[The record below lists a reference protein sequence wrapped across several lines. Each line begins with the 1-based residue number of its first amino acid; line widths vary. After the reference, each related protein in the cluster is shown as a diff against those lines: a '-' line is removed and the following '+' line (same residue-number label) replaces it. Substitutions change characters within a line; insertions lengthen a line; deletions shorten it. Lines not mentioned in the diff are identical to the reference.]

1 MKFQV
6 RKDMSPKYSL
16 NRYLLLLGL
25 ILGSTTTHAEDWPQL
40 LGPER
45 DGVYRGRDLA
55 PSWPESGLPI
65 LWQKKV
71 GKGFSNPAV
80 VDSHL
85 ILFHRIGD
93 KEVVEALGPETG
105 SSFWSFGYPTTYHDD
120 FGFDDGPRASPI
132 IAEGRLYTFG
142 AQGMLHCLELGT
154 GRKIWSVDTHS
165 TLGVKKGF
173 FGAAGSPLLQGKA
186 VFLNAGGRSGA
197 GLAAFDK
204 DTGKLLW
211 TAADDEAS
219 YASPIAATFG
229 DKLHILFFTRS
240 GLVGTDSRSGEVL
253 FRFPWRSRNRA
264 SVNAATP
271 LSVDDLIFLSASYRT
286 GAVVLRV
293 KGRELEQLWSSD
305 EALSNHYATSIH
317 HEGHLYGFH
326 GRQEYGPS
334 LRCVDLKT
342 GKVRWS
348 QDRFG
353 SGTVALADDR
363 LIILREKGELILA
376 QADPKK
382 YQQVSKARILTG
394 TVRAYPA
401 LADGLLYARNQDTLV
416 CVDLKK
422 K

>member
-1 MKFQV
+1 MN
-6 RKDMSPKYSL
+6 PKYCL
-16 NRYLLLLGL
+16 HRFLLLLS
-25 ILGSTTTHAEDWPQL
+25 IVLGDTTTHAEDWPQL
-40 LGPER
+40 LGPGR

-55 PSWPESGLPI
+55 PSWPDSGLPV

-71 GKGFSNPAV
+71 GRGFSNPAV

-105 SSFWSFGYPTTYHDD
+105 SSFWSFSYPTTYHDD
-120 FGFDDGPRASPI
+120 FGFDNGPRASPI
-132 IAEGRLYTFG
+132 IAKGRVYTFG
-142 AQGMLHCLELGT
+142 AQGILHCLELGT
-154 GRKIWSVDTHS
+154 GRTIWSVDTHT

-173 FGAAGSPLLQGKA
+173 FGAAASPLLQGKA

-211 TAADDEAS
+211 TAADDEAG
-219 YASPIAATFG
+219 YASPVSAIFG
-229 DKLHILFFTRS
+229 GKLHILFFTRS
-240 GLVGTDSRSGEVL
+240 GLVGTDSGSGKVL

-264 SVNAATP
+264 SANVATP
-271 LSVDDLIFLSASYRT
+271 LTVDDLIFLSASYRT

-293 KGRELEQLWSSD
+293 KERELETLWSSD
-305 EALSNHYATSIH
+305 EVLSNHYATSVH

-334 LRCVDLKT
+334 LRCVELKT

-353 SGTVALADDR
+353 SGTITLADDR

-376 QADPKK
+376 QANPRK
-382 YQQVSKARILTG
+382 YQQISKARILTG

-401 LADGLLYARNQDTLV
+401 LADGLLYARSEDTLV

-422 K
+422 R

>member
-132 IAEGRLYTFG
+132 IAEGRVYTFG

-353 SGTVALADDR
+353 SGTVTLADDR

-376 QADPKK
+376 QADPKR

>member
-1 MKFQV
+1 
-6 RKDMSPKYSL
+6 MSPRYSL
-16 NRYLLLLGL
+16 NRYLPLLGLLLGNA
-25 ILGSTTTHAEDWPQL
+25 TTHAEDWPQL
-40 LGPER
+40 LGPGR

-55 PSWPESGLPI
+55 SSWPKSGLPV
-65 LWQKKV
+65 LWQKKI

-85 ILFHRIGD
+85 ILFHRIED

-132 IAEGRLYTFG
+132 IGEGRVYTFG
-142 AQGMLHCLELGT
+142 AQGTLHCLELVT

-186 VFLNAGGRSGA
+186 VFLNTGGRSGA

-219 YASPIAATFG
+219 YASPITANFEG
-229 DKLHILFFTRS
+229 RLHILFFTRS
-240 GLVGTDSRSGEVL
+240 GLVGTDSSSGEIL
-253 FRFPWRSRNRA
+253 FRFPWSSRNRA

-271 LSVDDLIFLSASYRT
+271 LHVDDLIFLSSSYRT

-293 KGRELEQLWSSD
+293 KGRELEKLWASD
-305 EALSNHYATSIH
+305 EVLSNHYATSVH

-334 LRCVDLKT
+334 FRCVDLKT

-353 SGTVALADDR
+353 SGTVTLAGDR
-363 LIILREKGELILA
+363 LIILREDGELLLA
-376 QADPKK
+376 QAD
-382 YQQVSKARILTG
+382 SKQYRQISAARILTG

-416 CVDLKK
+416 CVDLRNR
-422 K
+422 

>member
-1 MKFQV
+1 
-6 RKDMSPKYSL
+6 MSP
-16 NRYLLLLGL
+16 RYCISRYFLLLGL
-25 ILGSTTTHAEDWPQL
+25 ILGNTPIHAEDWPQL
-40 LGPER
+40 LGPGR
-45 DGVYRGRDLA
+45 DGVYRGQDLA
-55 PSWPESGLPI
+55 SSWRDSGLPV
-65 LWQKKV
+65 LWEKKI

-85 ILFHRIGD
+85 ILFHRLGD

-105 SSFWSFGYPTTYHDD
+105 SSFWSFAYRTTYHDD

-132 IAEGRLYTFG
+132 IAEDRVYTFG
-142 AQGMLHCLELGT
+142 AEGTMHCLELGT

-165 TLGVKKGF
+165 ALGVKKGF
-173 FGAAGSPLLQGKA
+173 FGAAGSPLLKGKA
-186 VFLNAGGRSGA
+186 VFLNVGGASGK

-204 DTGKLLW
+204 DTGRLLW
-211 TAADDEAS
+211 TATDDEAS

-229 DKLHILFFTRS
+229 GRLHILFFSRS
-240 GLVGTDSRSGEVL
+240 GLVGTDGSSGEVL

-271 LSVDDLIFLSASYRT
+271 LNVDDLIFLSSSYRT

-305 EALSNHYATSIH
+305 EVMSNHYATSVH

-326 GRQEYGPS
+326 GRQEYSPS

-353 SGTVALADDR
+353 SGTITLAGER
-363 LIILREKGELILA
+363 LIILRENGELLLA
-376 QADPKK
+376 RADPKQ
-382 YQQVSKARILTG
+382 YRQLSKARILTG

-422 K
+422 R

>member
-1 MKFQV
+1 MGLRNSF
-6 RKDMSPKYSL
+6 PK
-16 NRYLLLLGL
+16 YLLLLL
-25 ILGSTTTHAEDWPQL
+25 SALGSTKAQAEYWPQL
-40 LGPER
+40 LGPGR
-45 DGVYRGRDLA
+45 DGIYRGRDLA
-55 PSWPESGLPI
+55 PSWPDSGLPV

-93 KEVVEALGPETG
+93 KEIVEALGPETG
-105 SSFWSFGYPTTYHDD
+105 SSFWSFSYPTTYHDD

-132 IAEGRLYTFG
+132 IAEGRVYTFG
-142 AQGMLHCLELGT
+142 AQGILHCLELGT
-154 GRKIWSVDTHS
+154 GRKIWSVDTHT

-204 DTGKLLW
+204 DSGKLLW
-211 TAADDEAS
+211 TSTDDEAS
-219 YASPIAATFG
+219 YASPISATFG
-229 DKLHILFFTRS
+229 GKLHILFFTRS
-240 GLVGTDSRSGEVL
+240 GLVSTDSGSGEVL

-264 SVNAATP
+264 SANAATP
-271 LSVDDLIFLSASYRT
+271 LTVGDLIFLSASYRT

-293 KGRELEQLWSSD
+293 KGRELETLWSSD
-305 EALSNHYATSIH
+305 EVLSNHYATSVH
-317 HEGHLYGFH
+317 HEGYLYGFH

-353 SGTVALADDR
+353 SGTVTLADDR

-376 QADPKK
+376 QADPRR
-382 YQQVSKARILTG
+382 YQQISKARILTG

-401 LADGLLYARNQDTLV
+401 LAGGLLYARNEDTLV
-416 CVDLKK
+416 CVDLNKR
-422 K
+422 